1 MPGTQQDSIGPPP
14 LTPRA
19 VPVPGAGRG
28 AALLAVGARP
38 PPLAVPQEQRSGTGT
53 PFEDIDNAL
62 LLMQSFTASPRA
74 DTTQPA
80 AALSPLRFP
89 AGNHG

>member
-28 AALLAVGARP
+28 AALLAVGARS

-89 AGNHG
+89 AGKHG